1 MAKRKRLSPAAG
13 FGGDPGTEEQMG
25 YPFGVAPTREVQ
37 TPPVARIAGDAATR
51 AALDELADTLR
62 TAREGGR
69 MIVELPLDAVEVDHL
84 TRDRLHFDAEDMA
97 ALKASLRARGQQ
109 TPIEVVALAQGRY
122 GLISGARRMAA
133 LADLRTETGEA
144 RFGQVLALIRPATD
158 APAAY
163 LAMVEENE
171 IRSPLSFYER
181 ARLAEEAAR
190 LGLYDSAGAAVKA
203 LFVHA
208 PAAKRSKILNFV
220 ALHRGLG
227 TALRFPEAIPEKLGL
242 ALAKLLETES
252 GAGARLQAA
261 LQAAAPQDAA
271 AERAVLETAL
281 AGSVAKAPDSA
292 PAASADPVP
301 EAVEIAPGLRLAAR
315 PGRALLTGKGVDAAL
330 LADLRA
336 WLESR

>member
-62 TAREGGR
+62 AAREGGR

-109 TPIEVVALAQGRY
+109 TPIEVVALAEGRY

-133 LADLRTETGEA
+133 LAELRTETGEA

-252 GAGARLQAA
+252 GVGARLQAA
-261 LQAAAPQDAA
+261 LQAADPQDAA

-281 AGSVAKAPDSA
+281 AGPMAKAPDSA

-301 EAVEIAPGLRLAAR
+301 EAVDIAPGLRLTAR
-315 PGRALLTGKGVDAAL
+315 PGRALLTGKGVDAVL
-330 LADLRA
+330 LADLLA
-336 WLESR
+336 WLENQ